1 MFDLTK
7 KFNEINHDKIVYSG
21 FQRLISY
28 TNKYKNFR
36 KKLCRNYREKNKIN
50 ILFVSNFVGRLL

>member
-21 FQRLISY
+21 FQRLIVTP
-28 TNKYKNFR
+28 TNIKIS
-36 KKLCRNYREKNKIN
+36 EKT
-50 ILFVSNFVGRLL
+50 L